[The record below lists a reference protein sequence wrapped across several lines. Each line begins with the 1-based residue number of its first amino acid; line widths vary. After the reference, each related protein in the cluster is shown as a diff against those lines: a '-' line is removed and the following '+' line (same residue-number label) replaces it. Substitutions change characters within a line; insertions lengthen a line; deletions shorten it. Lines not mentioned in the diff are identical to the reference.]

1 MWKQIGQCVEER
13 DLPTI
18 EQERWDGMTEQGVGQ
33 HIKSSLCKIF
43 LLHILKKSHVL
54 RRYRMSLIKDV

>member
-18 EQERWDGMTEQGVGQ
+18 EQERWDGMAEQRAG
-33 HIKSSLCKIF
+33 
-43 LLHILKKSHVL
+43 
-54 RRYRMSLIKDV
+54 